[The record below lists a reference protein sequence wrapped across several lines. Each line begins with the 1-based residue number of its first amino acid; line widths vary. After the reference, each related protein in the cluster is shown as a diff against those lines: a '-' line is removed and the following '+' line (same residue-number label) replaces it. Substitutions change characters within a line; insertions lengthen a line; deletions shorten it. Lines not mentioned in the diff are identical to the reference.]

1 MKKAEVK
8 TKKMKNKN
16 PLEQRQYNFEIR
28 AEQRESGN
36 VITGRPIVYESR
48 TNLGWCDEIIERG
61 ALDEADLTD
70 VRFLVNH
77 NTSMIPLARSR
88 RNNGNSTMKMTADAE
103 GLFLDFVKLDTE
115 NNMDARALYS
125 SVQRG
130 DITGMSFMFSI
141 DDEEWED
148 LESDHPTRHIR
159 KIGSVVEVSAV
170 TFPAY
175 ESTEINARGKEAL
188 DNARQA
194 MEIAKQKRERSLD
207 SDKNELELIKL
218 KTLYGGNF

>member
-36 VITGRPIVYESR
+36 IITGRPIVYESR

-77 NTSMIPLARSR
+77 DTSMIPLARSR